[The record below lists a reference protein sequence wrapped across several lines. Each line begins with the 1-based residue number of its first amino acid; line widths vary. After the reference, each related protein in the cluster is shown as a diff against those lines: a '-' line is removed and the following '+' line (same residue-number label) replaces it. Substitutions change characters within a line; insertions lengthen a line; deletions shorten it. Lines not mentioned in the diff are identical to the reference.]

1 MTEYKVLF
9 TDIDREF
16 DETVQEFMGDTPGL
30 IPYGPPI
37 FIASNN
43 EYRPNKIMQSFVKYD
58 SKLNDKFLEELIDEL
73 KFIPE
78 FGSAYIAARERYNE
92 KLANV
97 SSPNGQKSP
106 KSPKSPKV
114 TTSRKSKGG
123 KNKKTKKNRKN
134 I

>member
-9 TDIDREF
+9 TDLDRDINNTTKNF
-16 DETVQEFMGDTPGL
+16 INKTPGL

-37 FIASNN
+37 LVESKDKYYA
-43 EYRPNKIMQSFVKYD
+43 NKIMQSFVKYD

-73 KFIPE
+73 KYIPE

-92 KLANV
+92 KQANV
-97 SSPNGQKSP
+97 SSPNG
-106 KSPKSPKV
+106 
-114 TTSRKSKGG
+114 SKAKTKRSTGG